1 MSRPAGL
8 ATFCVA
14 IDGSDVSY
22 AAMRLALALMRPS
35 DTLLVVTVLEP
46 GATLDA
52 NTLLKNAQVEALK
65 LHTVQMAQ
73 VHAEA
78 VALKDGQKVLDV
90 LTRLANF
97 KCKTFVVG
105 ASGAGYESKGRP
117 RAAGA
122 AHPLGATAEHL
133 LYQCKAPLILVRAD
147 QAGKFKMAD
156 PDDFAHRRPDLKIG
170 VAVDGSKI
178 AQRAFDR
185 ALGFASKADVVEAFH
200 VHDGSSNSSRRME
213 PEYQLK
219 NLQALYESECG
230 KAESLKR
237 VRACAFTPM
246 LKSGGASS
254 QACITE
260 HVEKAQ
266 YDLLVLG
273 SIELADASKN
283 IHLGS
288 VAAACAKGTSCNI
301 CVVKNFV
308 SYQ

>member
-1 MSRPAGL
+1 MDARSL
-8 ATFCVA
+8 TTFCVA
-14 IDGSDVSY
+14 VDGSNVSY
-22 AAMRLALALMRPS
+22 AAMRLALTLMRPTDS
-35 DTLLVVTVLEP
+35 ILVVTILEP
-46 GATLDA
+46 GATLDV

-65 LHTVQMAQ
+65 MHTVTMAQ
-73 VHAEA
+73 VRAEA

-90 LTRLANF
+90 LTRLANH

-105 ASGAGYESKGRP
+105 ASGKGYESKGKP
-117 RAAGA
+117 RIVGA
-122 AHPLGATAEHL
+122 ALPLGTTAEHL
-133 LYQCKAPLILVRAD
+133 LYHCKAPLILVRAD
-147 QAGKFKMAD
+147 QTGKFKAVD
-156 PDDFAHRRPDLKIG
+156 PNAFGHHRPDLKIG

-185 ALGFASKADVVEAFH
+185 ALGFARKPDVVEAFH
-200 VHDGSSNSSRRME
+200 VHDGSSSRRLE

-219 NLQALYESECG
+219 HLQALYESECN

-237 VRACAFTPM
+237 VRACSFTPM
-246 LKSGGASS
+246 LKHGGESA
-254 QACITE
+254 QACIAA

-273 SIELADASKN
+273 SIELADMSKN